1 MRQISILVNENY
13 WLLKFLSFA
22 TILMFNMFIPL
33 RVWIFY
39 GLFAKLVSVVVLA
52 LQIIILN
59 DILLIFSQKYMVPF
73 RQSGKCG
80 LVTTMIL
87 GIIIPVISNLSLF
100 AYNFVVYTPICTPY
114 LLINTFILLMITM
127 LIIIN
132 LMRLRNVAGP
142 VISTLWFTLFIG
154 ILNYSLISSTPHSA
168 CEVVQA
174 DGSYSTSVKYAD
186 TVIDSLLSFV
196 LLILMFVFLCIMTKK
211 DAKKYNYYVESWF
224 YFFVL
229 REVGNT
235 YMRYAPKYQADR
247 RKRIREQEVELQEA
261 SGKDALKQSGVS
273 RVMREIVEKNVV
285 RKLAV
290 GTYKI
295 PNDFDPNRVK
305 FRSKQAFFF
314 HLLMSL
320 FGAYTAVIFTSW
332 IHITVNDITIGN
344 EVYDNTSIWARFVA
358 VTFGILFSMVKVF
371 RAQHYYSRLRE
382 DEDYYRSDGSQ
393 EDSSSEN

>member
-1 MRQISILVNENY
+1 MNENY
-13 WLLKFLSFA
+13 WLLKFMSFA

-39 GLFAKLVSVVVLA
+39 GLFAKFISVIVLA
-52 LQIIILN
+52 LQIVILN
-59 DILLIFSQKYMVPF
+59 DILLIFCEKYMVPF

-100 AYNFVVYTPICTPY
+100 AYNFVVYTPLCTPY

-132 LMRLRNVAGP
+132 LMRLRNIAGP

-154 ILNYSLISSTPHSA
+154 ILNYSLISSTPHSK
-168 CEVVQA
+168 CQVLQS
-174 DGSYSTSVKYAD
+174 DGSYSTSVKYSD

-196 LLILMFVFLCIMTKK
+196 LLILMFVFLCVMTKK

-235 YMRYAPKYQADR
+235 YMRYAPKFKIDR
-247 RKRIREQEVELQEA
+247 RKRLQEQEVELQELA
-261 SGKDALKQSGVS
+261 GKDGPKQPSVS

-332 IHITVNDITIGN
+332 IHITVADISTGT

-382 DEDYYRSDGSQ
+382 DEDYYRSDASQ
-393 EDSSSEN
+393 DESSSEN